1 MFDDSKKKNK
11 NASVSKID
19 SMPIST
25 VIGTD
30 ILFKG
35 DMQGDSIIRIDG
47 KVEGNVSLKK
57 GIVLGEKAQVTGNM
71 ESDYIVV
78 YGSITGNILCQEL
91 MIKKTGV
98 VNGDITTSV
107 IEIEM
112 GGKYNGKLN
121 MSGASSELQRK
132 KEKTMD

>member
-47 KVEGNVSLKK
+47 KIEGNVSLKK

-71 ESDYIVV
+71 ESDHIVV
-78 YGSITGNILCQEL
+78 YGSITGDILCQEL